1 MEILQYANSPRI
13 SQLLDDIK
21 YYFNDENFW
30 DDFYTKIWNIETAT
44 KIGLDIWGA
53 IVNIPRN
60 LDTDEGIYSLSDEQ
74 YRKVILLKAF
84 ANIAATVPETFNRVL
99 RTLFEDRGL
108 CFCHDLGEMSMS
120 YVFMFKLE
128 AWEKALFKAK
138 DILPRPAGVLIA
150 LIELDEPVLWFE
162 EAFTYDTIE
171 PLMVETFDNAPFFEN
186 RITILNN

>member
-30 DDFYTKIWNIETAT
+30 NDFYTKIWNIETAT

-99 RTLFEDRGL
+99 RTLFEDRGG
-108 CFCHDLGEMSMS
+108 CFCHDLGGMAMS

-171 PLMVETFDNAPFFEN
+171 PLMVETFDNAPFFED
-186 RITILNN
+186 RITILND

>member
-1 MEILQYANSPRI
+1 MLFRS
-13 SQLLDDIK
+13 
-21 YYFNDENFW
+21 
-30 DDFYTKIWNIETAT
+30 
-44 KIGLDIWGA
+44 
-53 IVNIPRN
+53 
-60 LDTDEGIYSLSDEQ
+60 EQ

-108 CFCHDLGEMSMS
+108 CFCHDLGGMAMS

-171 PLMVETFDNAPFFEN
+171 PLMVETFDNAPFFED
-186 RITILNN
+186 RITILNE

>member
-30 DDFYTKIWNIETAT
+30 NDFYTKIWNIETAT

-99 RTLFEDRGL
+99 RTLSEDRGL
-108 CFCHDLGEMSMS
+108 CFCHDLGGMAMS

-171 PLMVETFDNAPFFEN
+171 PLMVETFDNAPFFED
-186 RITILNN
+186 RITILNE

>member
-1 MEILQYANSPRI
+1 MEILQYANSPGI

-30 DDFYTKIWNIETAT
+30 NDFYTKIWNIETAT

-99 RTLFEDRGL
+99 RTLVEDRGL
-108 CFCHDLGEMSMS
+108 CFCHDLGGMAMS

-171 PLMVETFDNAPFFEN
+171 PLFVEPFDSAPFFED
-186 RITILNN
+186 RITILNE

>member
-99 RTLFEDRGL
+99 RTLFEYRGL
-108 CFCHDLGEMSMS
+108 CFCHDLGGMAMS

-171 PLMVETFDNAPFFEN
+171 PLMVETFDNAPFFED
-186 RITILNN
+186 RITILND